1 MGDNRPIGIFDSGVG
16 GLTVVRS
23 LLEKLPQ
30 ESFIYFGDTAHVP
43 YGNKSEQQLMAYARE
58 IIAFLLDQDVKAIII
73 ACGTHSSITLPRIA
87 EDYNIPLLG
96 VVKAAARCAV
106 KTTRNGKIGIA
117 ATQAT
122 VNSRAYTNAIQHL
135 DSNFRVYE
143 VACPRFVPLV
153 EAGKL
158 EEEETRAAVSEYL
171 QPLLDQGIDS
181 LVLGCTHYPFLTKVI
196 SDFTGQGIEV
206 IDPSCKTVEQ
216 VIDIFSRHDLFKQ
229 QNQTCF
235 REFYV
240 SGNDESFYKVGRL
253 LIGDTI
259 KKVHKIN
266 LQEAREPEVGDDRMS
281 SQG

>member
-1 MGDNRPIGIFDSGVG
+1 LGDNRPIGIFDSGVG

-43 YGNKSEQQLMAYARE
+43 YGNKNEQELMRYARE
-58 IIAFLLDQDVKAIII
+58 IIAFLLDQDVKAIIV

-87 EDYNIPLLG
+87 GEYDIPLLG

-106 KTTRNGKIGIA
+106 KTTCNGKIGIA

-122 VNSRAYTNAIQHL
+122 VNSRAYTGEIKRL
-135 DSNFRVYE
+135 DSKLKVYE
-143 VACPRFVPLV
+143 TACPSFVPLV

-158 EEEETRAAVSEYL
+158 EDEETRHAVSGYL

-196 SDFTGQGIEV
+196 NEFTGEGIEV

-216 VIDIFSRHDLFKQ
+216 VIDIFSRQDLFNQQKQ
-229 QNQTCF
+229 TGF
-235 REFYV
+235 SKFYV
-240 SGNDESFYKVGRL
+240 SGNDESFYNVGRL
-253 LIGDTI
+253 LIGNTI
-259 KKVHKIN
+259 KEVHKVRIS
-266 LQEAREPEVGDDRMS
+266 EG
-281 SQG
+281 

>member
-16 GLTVVRS
+16 GLTVVRA

-43 YGNKSEQQLMAYARE
+43 YGNKSEQELMGYAHE
-58 IIAFLLDQDVKAIII
+58 IISFLLNQEVKAVIV

-87 EDYNIPLLG
+87 GQYDIPLLG

-122 VNSRAYTNAIQHL
+122 VNSRAYTGEIQRL
-135 DSNFRVYE
+135 DGRLQVYE
-143 VACPRFVPLV
+143 TACPSFVPLV
-153 EAGKL
+153 EEGKL
-158 EEEETRAAVSEYL
+158 EEEETREAVSEYL

-181 LVLGCTHYPFLTKVI
+181 LVLGCTHYPFLSKI
-196 SDFTGQGIEV
+196 INEFTGEGIEV

-216 VIDIFSRHDLFKQ
+216 VTDIFSQQDLFSM
-229 QNQTCF
+229 QNPTGF
-235 REFYV
+235 RKFYV
-240 SGNDESFYKVGRL
+240 SGNDESFYNVGRL
-253 LIGDTI
+253 LIGNTI
-259 KKVHKIN
+259 KQVHKVK
-266 LQEAREPEVGDDRMS
+266 L
-281 SQG
+281 

>member
-16 GLTVVRS
+16 GLTVVRA

-43 YGNKSEQQLMAYARE
+43 YGNKSEQELMGYAHE
-58 IIAFLLDQDVKAIII
+58 IISFLLNQDVKAIIV

-87 EDYNIPLLG
+87 GQYDIPLLG

-117 ATQAT
+117 ATRAT
-122 VNSRAYTNAIQHL
+122 VNSRAYTGEIQRL
-135 DSNFRVYE
+135 DGRLQVYE
-143 VACPRFVPLV
+143 TACPSFVPLV
-153 EAGKL
+153 EEGKL
-158 EEEETRAAVSEYL
+158 EEEETREAVSEYL

-181 LVLGCTHYPFLTKVI
+181 LVLGCTHYPFLSKVI
-196 SDFTGQGIEV
+196 NEFTGEGIEL

-216 VIDIFSRHDLFKQ
+216 VTDIFSQQDLFSM
-229 QNQTCF
+229 QNPTGF
-235 REFYV
+235 RKFYV
-240 SGNDESFYKVGRL
+240 SGNDESFYNVGRL

-259 KKVHKIN
+259 KEVHKVK
-266 LQEAREPEVGDDRMS
+266 L
-281 SQG
+281 